1 MWLKSLKKTS
11 EQKSTDVVYSSVWEA
26 IKAGSLGS
34 VMSAGSLSKGDYR
47 CTTGIKIDSRHFGDL
62 VVEGARN
69 AVCWLSPASVVSGH
83 IVAPAVYVEG
93 SVSGNIYA
101 DRVVIKPGGVVD
113 GDVFAVEVLCSPA
126 GVLRGNTI
134 TTIPLEYRARAADV
148 LKKLTR

>member
-1 MWLKSLKKTS
+1 MWLKNFKKS
-11 EQKSTDVVYSSVWEA
+11 PDGHPADVVYSSVWEA

-34 VMSAGSLSKGDYR
+34 VLSAGSLSKGDYR

-62 VVEGARN
+62 VVEGAKN
-69 AVCWLSPASVVSGH
+69 AVCWLTPAAVVSGH
-83 IVAPAVYVEG
+83 IVAPAVYIEG
-93 SVSGNIYA
+93 AVSGNIYA

-113 GDVFAVEVLCSPA
+113 GDVFSVEVLCAPA

-134 TTIPLEYRARAADV
+134 TTIPLEYRARASDV